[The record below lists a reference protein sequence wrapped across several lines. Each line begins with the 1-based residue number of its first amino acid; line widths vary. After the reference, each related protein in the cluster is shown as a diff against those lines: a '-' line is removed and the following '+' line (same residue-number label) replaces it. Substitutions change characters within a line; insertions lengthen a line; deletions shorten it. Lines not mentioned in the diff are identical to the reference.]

1 MLILVRLKTALTL
14 ANISNVSLHHSQQ
27 IIFKIG
33 IYVTMP
39 FIWASQLA
47 VVVSNLPANAGDVR
61 NTSSIPESGRS
72 TAGGHDNPLQY
83 FCLENPMDRG
93 AWQTVGL
100 QRVGHDWATNTHT
113 HSNARGMGSITGRE
127 LKSYMPGEK
136 LRVFAGRVLTIW
148 TTREGSHATWSL
160 TEKTK
165 KQRKPPKTKIKKQG
179 MPTHFKFC

>member
-93 AWQTVGL
+93 VWWATV
-100 QRVGHDWATNTHT
+100 QRVSKSRTWLKQLNMHLLFITLHSYQQSNYQYIHT
-113 HSNARGMGSITGRE
+113 HILSAQIKSIFFYSRQ
-127 LKSYMPGEK
+127 
-136 LRVFAGRVLTIW
+136 
-148 TTREGSHATWSL
+148 SL
-160 TEKTK
+160 
-165 KQRKPPKTKIKKQG
+165 
-179 MPTHFKFC
+179 